1 MEFILN
7 NRKYLIQNHELFIN
21 YLIVDSY
28 FRQGYSK
35 YDYNINFDFV
45 EPILEKDKVEFED
58 ILENTKVLEEL
69 IEREEIS
76 IIPNGLRIDEH
87 VNGNFRI
94 SYQDLTFNN
103 IHVGEAIPLIITL
116 NTLLNHKP
124 IVSLSQIED
133 EINNFIE
140 MFRQYNETF
149 LKSENSNILNL
160 LNTYY

>member
-103 IHVGEAIPLIITL
+103 VNVGEAIPLIITL
-116 NTLLNHKP
+116 STLLNHKP

-133 EINNFIE
+133 ERNNFIE
-140 MFRQYNETF
+140 MFRQYNERF
-149 LKSENSNILNL
+149 SEEWK
-160 LNTYY
+160 

>member
-140 MFRQYNETF
+140 MFRQYNEHF
-149 LKSENSNILNL
+149 SEE
-160 LNTYY
+160 

>member
-35 YDYNINFDFV
+35 YDYNINFDFI

-103 IHVGEAIPLIITL
+103 INVGEAIPLIITL
-116 NTLLNHKP
+116 STLLNHKP

-140 MFRQYNETF
+140 MFRQYNERF
-149 LKSENSNILNL
+149 SEEWK
-160 LNTYY
+160 

>member
-103 IHVGEAIPLIITL
+103 VNVGEAIPLIITL
-116 NTLLNHKP
+116 STLLNHKP

-133 EINNFIE
+133 
-140 MFRQYNETF
+140 
-149 LKSENSNILNL
+149 
-160 LNTYY
+160 

>member
-58 ILENTKVLEEL
+58 ILENTKVLAEL

-103 IHVGEAIPLIITL
+103 VNVGEAIPLIITL
-116 NTLLNHKP
+116 STLLNHKP

-140 MFRQYNETF
+140 MFRQYNERF
-149 LKSENSNILNL
+149 SEE
-160 LNTYY
+160 

>member
-103 IHVGEAIPLIITL
+103 VNVREAIPLIITL
-116 NTLLNHKP
+116 STLLNHKP

-140 MFRQYNETF
+140 MFRQYNERF
-149 LKSENSNILNL
+149 SEEWK
-160 LNTYY
+160 

>member
-103 IHVGEAIPLIITL
+103 VNVGEAIPLIITL

-140 MFRQYNETF
+140 MFRQYNEHF
-149 LKSENSNILNL
+149 SEE
-160 LNTYY
+160 

>member
-45 EPILEKDKVEFED
+45 EPILEKDKVECED

-103 IHVGEAIPLIITL
+103 VNVGEAIPLIITL
-116 NTLLNHKP
+116 STLLNHKP

-140 MFRQYNETF
+140 MFRQYNERF
-149 LKSENSNILNL
+149 SEE
-160 LNTYY
+160 

>member
-7 NRKYLIQNHELFIN
+7 NSKYLIQNHELFIN

-35 YDYNINFDFV
+35 YDYNISFDFV

-58 ILENTKVLEEL
+58 ILENTKVLEDL

-76 IIPNGLRIDEH
+76 VVPSGLRIDEH

-103 IHVGEAIPLIITL
+103 INVGEAIPLIIVL

-124 IVSLSQIED
+124 IVSLSQIEE

-140 MFRQYNETF
+140 MFRQYNERF
-149 LKSENSNILNL
+149 KED
-160 LNTYY
+160 

>member
-103 IHVGEAIPLIITL
+103 VNVGEAIPLIITL
-116 NTLLNHKP
+116 STLLNHKP

-140 MFRQYNETF
+140 MFRQYNERF
-149 LKSENSNILNL
+149 SEEWK
-160 LNTYY
+160 

>member
-94 SYQDLTFNN
+94 SYQDLIFNN
-103 IHVGEAIPLIITL
+103 VNVGEAIPLIITL
-116 NTLLNHKP
+116 STLLNHKP

-140 MFRQYNETF
+140 MFRQYNERF
-149 LKSENSNILNL
+149 SAEWK
-160 LNTYY
+160 

>member
-103 IHVGEAIPLIITL
+103 VNVGEAIPLIITL

-140 MFRQYNETF
+140 MFRQYNERF
-149 LKSENSNILNL
+149 SEE
-160 LNTYY
+160 

>member
-103 IHVGEAIPLIITL
+103 VHVGEAIPLIITL

-140 MFRQYNETF
+140 MFRQYNERF
-149 LKSENSNILNL
+149 SEE
-160 LNTYY
+160 

>member
-103 IHVGEAIPLIITL
+103 VNVGEAIPLIITL
-116 NTLLNHKP
+116 STLLNHKP

-140 MFRQYNETF
+140 MFRQYNERF
-149 LKSENSNILNL
+149 SEE
-160 LNTYY
+160 

>member
-103 IHVGEAIPLIITL
+103 VNVGEAIPLIITL
-116 NTLLNHKP
+116 STLLNHKP

-140 MFRQYNETF
+140 MFRKYNERF
-149 LKSENSNILNL
+149 SEE
-160 LNTYY
+160 

>member
-140 MFRQYNETF
+140 MFRQYNERF
-149 LKSENSNILNL
+149 SEE
-160 LNTYY
+160 

>member
-94 SYQDLTFNN
+94 SYQDLIFNN
-103 IHVGEAIPLIITL
+103 VNVGEAIPLIITL
-116 NTLLNHKP
+116 STLLNHKP

-140 MFRQYNETF
+140 MFRQYNERF
-149 LKSENSNILNL
+149 SAE
-160 LNTYY
+160 